1 MKKKLILISL
11 NELNFDILKK
21 YLAKYNLKNFKKII
35 DRIAETESEKEYEKL
50 EPWIQ
55 WPSVYTGLK
64 ADDHKIFRLGDITKF
79 KGSTFFNDLE
89 NLGFKIGA
97 VSPMNMK
104 NNFKNPLYF
113 IPDPWTKTN
122 PDKNFW
128 TNLVSKT
135 ISKIVI
141 KNSENKINI
150 LDFTKLIL
158 IFFKFANVKNYFQYV
173 NYFFTSFFYKWR
185 KALFLD
191 LLLNDIH
198 LSLIKKKNPHFSN
211 IFFNGIAHIQ
221 HHYFFNSSEVN
232 QNKKIENPK
241 WYVGNKKDP
250 IKEAF
255 FLYDNILKSYIE
267 NRDYAI
273 VIATGLTQIPYDTIK
288 FYYKIKNHPEFF
300 SLLDINCKNIQELMS
315 RDFII
320 NFESQEQKNFAHEKL
335 INIKLNEINLFK
347 IENRENDLFVT
358 FVYPNEI
365 LNSDKIFYNNKNIN
379 IKKFVSFVAIKNGM
393 HFGKG
398 FYYDNFSINKVNNIS
413 ITEIKSKIMKYFINN
428 EN

>member
-1 MKKKLILISL
+1 M
-11 NELNFDILKK
+11 
-21 YLAKYNLKNFKKII
+21 
-35 DRIAETESEKEYEKL
+35 
-50 EPWIQ
+50 
-55 WPSVYTGLK
+55 
-64 ADDHKIFRLGDITKF
+64 
-79 KGSTFFNDLE
+79 
-89 NLGFKIGA
+89 
-97 VSPMNMK
+97 
-104 NNFKNPLYF
+104 
-113 IPDPWTKTN
+113 
-122 PDKNFW
+122 
-128 TNLVSKT
+128 
-135 ISKIVI
+135 
-141 KNSENKINI
+141 
-150 LDFTKLIL
+150 
-158 IFFKFANVKNYFQYV
+158 
-173 NYFFTSFFYKWR
+173 
-185 KALFLD
+185 D